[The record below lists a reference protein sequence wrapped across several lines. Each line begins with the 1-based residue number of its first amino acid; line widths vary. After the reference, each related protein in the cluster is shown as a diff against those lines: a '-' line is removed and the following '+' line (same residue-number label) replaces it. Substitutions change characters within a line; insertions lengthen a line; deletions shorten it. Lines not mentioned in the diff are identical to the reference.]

1 MWFLAWSL
9 RNVLHKLRV
18 VVVITQAVVVQVAVA
33 VVTTATAVNASLVA
47 QPVVMTVVVLVVVAD
62 LAAALRVAT
71 TVVLQPAV
79 KAKAA
84 TQAVMTAVLLHA
96 VTAKVLA
103 ASRALATL
111 AVQVLLPVLTQ
122 AHRAVIL
129 RHANQVS
136 PSPQVAAANRLW
148 PTMPASVRPVPHA
161 DFCQR
166 RFAQEVYL
174 QRLAPQGA
182 SLFCCCEILRARCEM
197 DGSTIIG
204 LGGIS
209 CAAFFVF
216 YIFGR

>member
-1 MWFLAWSL
+1 MAILVAAVAP
-9 RNVLHKLRV
+9 RAARTTTVITRRV
-18 VVVITQAVVVQVAVA
+18 VALVVPRVVA
-33 VVTTATAVNASLVA
+33 
-47 QPVVMTVVVLVVVAD
+47 MTVVVLVVVAV
-62 LAAALRVAT
+62 LEAALRVVT
-71 TVVLQPAV
+71 TVVLRPAV

-204 LGGIS
+204 LGGI
-209 CAAFFVF
+209 CCVVFFVF
-216 YIFGR
+216 YIFGCRL